1 MQPMFACT
9 KMSVFLRFT
18 HTNIIYSE
26 KPKRQKLFEK
36 SCLHGVSEDW
46 KLKVRL
52 KDRQGETIVKTT
64 SDKN

>member
-1 MQPMFACT
+1 MT
-9 KMSVFLRFT
+9 KTFW
-18 HTNIIYSE
+18 
-26 KPKRQKLFEK
+26 K

-64 SDKN
+64 SDKNWSGALKPSFYLADELKPPAKTDESM